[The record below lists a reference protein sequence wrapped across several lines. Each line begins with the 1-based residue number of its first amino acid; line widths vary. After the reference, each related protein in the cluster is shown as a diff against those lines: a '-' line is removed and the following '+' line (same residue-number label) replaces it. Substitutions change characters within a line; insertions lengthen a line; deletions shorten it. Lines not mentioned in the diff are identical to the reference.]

1 MKILETISG
10 REEVQSFVLPLVLIA
25 TGVILL
31 TFDLLGLVS
40 LDRVLN
46 LWPVAVIAVG
56 LADLVPPSAPNR

>member
-1 MKILETISG
+1 MKILQTISG
-10 REEVQSFVLPLVLIA
+10 SQDVQGFVLPLVLIA

-31 TFDLLGLVS
+31 SFDLIGLVS

-56 LADLVPPSAPNR
+56 LADLVPPGASNR